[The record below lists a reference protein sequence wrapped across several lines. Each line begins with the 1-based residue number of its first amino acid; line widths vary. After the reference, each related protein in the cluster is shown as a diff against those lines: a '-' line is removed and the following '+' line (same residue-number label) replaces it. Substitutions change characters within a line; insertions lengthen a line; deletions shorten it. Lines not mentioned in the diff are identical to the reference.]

1 MVPTLSLNPPA
12 SFLLPPPLSPVRCIH
27 GPPPSSCDCSPFSC
41 DRRGLCVKRDARPH
55 PSYSCVRCK
64 TPQSVSVCRAFSGGR
79 LQTDNLLSSCCSA
92 ELDRRSPLSI
102 LHPPPPTQSVH
113 TDTNKCMMG
122 ATAGTKAQPSNQVME
137 SIKSITQ
144 TSKHNHIFLR
154 LRGGQ
159 QRD

>member
-64 TPQSVSVCRAFSGGR
+64 TSQSGSEMQSIQRGPAADR
-79 LQTDNLLSSCCSA
+79 DNLLSSCCSA

-102 LHPPPPTQSVH
+102 LHPPPPTPHPVCPYRHKQMHDGSYGWDKGSAIKSGYGINQKYH
-113 TDTNKCMMG
+113 TDI
-122 ATAGTKAQPSNQVME
+122 KA
-137 SIKSITQ
+137 
-144 TSKHNHIFLR
+144 
-154 LRGGQ
+154 
-159 QRD
+159 